1 MKNLTETAQNRLD
14 KYLSQARASLHTC
27 TGVDA
32 DEVESD
38 IRAHIE
44 TELEAIDEPVSL
56 GNLETVLERLG
67 SPTQW
72 VPEEQMSWWR
82 KMILRL
88 RTGPEDW
95 RLAYIA
101 FGLFIVSFLV
111 AKPPTWFAI
120 VVSPI
125 LILSG
130 TAQGIFL
137 LASFCVSRAA
147 LVVIDNRD
155 ELGGRKWLIYPPLL
169 FIYIPVAIVMFGW
182 PTLLYKI
189 NDSVTE
195 QGPGLAD
202 GFRVAAM
209 GLGWIVLGLV
219 FYMWPGLLRAIFRPF
234 ADKFKR
240 KEAVLLM
247 VIGLVLIILG
257 VGGSVLIYFEQIHS
271 P

>member
-1 MKNLTETAQNRLD
+1 MKSLTDTAQNRLD
-14 KYLSQARASLHTC
+14 KYLSRARASLHTC

-44 TELEAIDEPVSL
+44 TELEGIDEPVSL
-56 GNLETVLERLG
+56 NNLEAVLERLG

-72 VPEEQMSWWR
+72 VPEEENSWWR
-82 KMILRL
+82 KIILRL

-101 FGLFIVSFLV
+101 FGLFMVSFLV

-120 VVSPI
+120 LVSPI
-125 LILSG
+125 LILEG
-130 TAQGIFL
+130 TAQGILL
-137 LASFCVSRAA
+137 LASFCISRAA
-147 LVVIDNRD
+147 LVVIANRD
-155 ELGGRKWLIYPPLL
+155 ELGGQKWLIYPPLL
-169 FIYIPVAIVMFGW
+169 FIYIPMAIVMFGW
-182 PTLLYKI
+182 PTQLYKI
-189 NDSVTE
+189 NNSFTE
-195 QGPGLAD
+195 QWPEQAERLS
-202 GFRVAAM
+202 VAAM
-209 GLGWIVLGLV
+209 GLWWIVLGLA
-219 FYMWPGLLRAIFRPF
+219 FCIRPSLLRTIFRPF
-234 ADKFKR
+234 ADKFKH

-257 VGGSVLIYFEQIHS
+257 VGGSVTYIQQTQS